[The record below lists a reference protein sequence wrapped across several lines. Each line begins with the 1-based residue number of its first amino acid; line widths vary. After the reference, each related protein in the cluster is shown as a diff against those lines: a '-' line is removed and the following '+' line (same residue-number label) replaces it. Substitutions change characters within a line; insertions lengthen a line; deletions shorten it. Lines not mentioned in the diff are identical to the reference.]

1 MINRKLIFPVAIMLF
16 TSSTAFCQTEVLKGV
31 VNSLAYYNKQKDLK
45 FLANA
50 KKTVDSLIVTK
61 KDSANIEK
69 SVYKAVVYSA
79 IAYTDSTNKLNTPPT
94 FLAQTTQLVNR
105 LTSSNRT
112 YKYGPELDFSKRC
125 LANTYL
131 RNGYT
136 QMHKSDYANALTSF
150 KQAQVYAP
158 HFRQLNG
165 YIAYTNSK
173 LGNLQEAAKYYDLL
187 LDTDTMKT
195 DYVQAAVGTFK
206 SVGDT
211 TKALQILQ
219 KGRKALPNDRIL
231 LLEEAN
237 IYNNRKD
244 YKSLSPLLPSL
255 LDNYPNNAEVA
266 FIAASCYD
274 HLNEYDKAESMYL
287 HTIDLNNASYDPAFN
302 LGLLYLKESTLKAD
316 KEGDNLQRAA
326 QWLEKANEISP
337 YETKCLNL
345 LQLVYTKANNTEQL
359 NKVNNKLKQLTN

>member
-1 MINRKLIFPVAIMLF
+1 MINRKLIFPVAILLF

-61 KDSANIEK
+61 KDSANTEK

-79 IAYTDSTNKLNTPPT
+79 IAYTDSTNKLNNPPT
-94 FLAQTTQLVNR
+94 FLVKTSDLVDR
-105 LTSSNRT
+105 LAASKKTF
-112 YKYGPELDFSKRC
+112 KYVPELDFARRC

-131 RNGYT
+131 RNGFN
-136 QMHKSDYANALTSF
+136 QLHKSDYGNSLASF
-150 KQAQVYAP
+150 KKAQVYAP

-165 YIAYTNSK
+165 YIAYVNSK
-173 LGNLQEAAKYYDLL
+173 LGKMDEAAKYYDILL
-187 LDTDTMKT
+187 GTDTMKT
-195 DYVQAAVGTFK
+195 QYVQAAVSTFK

-211 TKALQILQ
+211 SKALQILQ

-244 YKSLSPLLPSL
+244 YKSLMPLLPTL
-255 LDNYPNNAEVA
+255 LDNYPNNPDVA
-266 FIAASCYD
+266 FIAAGCYD
-274 HLNEYDKAESMYL
+274 HLNDYDKAESMYL
-287 HTIDLNNASYDPAFN
+287 HAIELNNTSYDPVFN
-302 LGLLYLKESTLKAD
+302 LGLLYLKESTLKRD
-316 KEGDNLQRAA
+316 KEADNLQRAA

-345 LQLVYTKANNTEQL
+345 LQLVYTKSNNTEQL

>member
-1 MINRKLIFPVAIMLF
+1 MINRKLIFPVAILLF

-61 KDSANIEK
+61 KDSANTEK

-79 IAYTDSTNKLNTPPT
+79 IAYTDSTNKLNNPPT
-94 FLAQTTQLVNR
+94 FLAKTSELVDR
-105 LTSSNRT
+105 LAANKRT
-112 YKYGPELDFSKRC
+112 FKYVPELNFARRC

-131 RNGYT
+131 RNGFN
-136 QMHKSDYANALTSF
+136 QMHKSDYVNSLASF
-150 KQAQVYAP
+150 KKAEVYAP
-158 HFRQLNG
+158 NFRQLNG
-165 YIAYTNSK
+165 YIAYVNSK
-173 LGNLQEAAKYYDLL
+173 LGNKEEAAKYYDVLL
-187 LDTDTMKT
+187 GTDTMKT
-195 DYVQAAVGTFK
+195 QYVQAAVSTFK

-211 TKALQILQ
+211 SKALQILK

-244 YKSLSPLLPSL
+244 YKSLMPLLPSL
-255 LDNYPNNAEVA
+255 LDNYPNNADVA

-274 HLNEYDKAESMYL
+274 NLNDYDKAESLYL
-287 HTIDLNNASYDPAFN
+287 HTIELNKTSYDPVFN
-302 LGLLYLKESTLKAD
+302 LGLLYLKESTLKKD
-316 KEGDNLQRAA
+316 KEADNLQRAA

-345 LQLVYTKANNTEQL
+345 LQLVYTKSNNTEQL